1 MLLVLGIEALL
12 GVALSLV
19 RRPSATEKQ
28 ARVEIRAK
36 KIELRRKRDPSLFV
50 EASKLER
57 RIIALEK
64 SLATSKAS
72 REAKTAVWDN
82 AAVWVERL
90 LWVLTVLWCS
100 NEPVLRVSSFNV
112 MGLSRL
118 LTVGADHVPGWIGAP
133 VGIYL
138 LQRGARRSFTRILSL
153 NNDRSIA

>member
-64 SLATSKAS
+64 SLAASKAS
-72 REAKTAVWDN
+72 REAKLRCGTTQRCGWNDYYG
-82 AAVWVERL
+82 
-90 LWVLTVLWCS
+90 CS
-100 NEPVLRVSSFNV
+100 RCC
-112 MGLSRL
+112 
-118 LTVGADHVPGWIGAP
+118 
-133 VGIYL
+133 
-138 LQRGARRSFTRILSL
+138 GARMNLCCASVVQRHG
-153 NNDRSIA
+153 AE

>member
-64 SLATSKAS
+64 SLAASKAS
-72 REAKTAVWDN
+72 IFGVFA
-82 AAVWVERL
+82 
-90 LWVLTVLWCS
+90 
-100 NEPVLRVSSFNV
+100 F
-112 MGLSRL
+112 
-118 LTVGADHVPGWIGAP
+118 
-133 VGIYL
+133 
-138 LQRGARRSFTRILSL
+138 
-153 NNDRSIA
+153 RSIRGVNESEFAVHIVITGGFPGFQTP